1 MKETAIGMSF
11 LLLGFFAVVMWPMAL
26 IWSVNSLFSTEI
38 PLNFKTWLATMILS
52 AFLKANFGG
61 KDS

>member
-1 MKETAIGMSF
+1 
-11 LLLGFFAVVMWPMAL
+11 MWPMAL

-61 KDS
+61 KES